1 MGLIFV
7 SLVGI
12 VSKAACGS
20 PLSPLLLPPPLPP
33 STLLPVRPL
42 LVPSL
47 GSRPRPQMGG
57 PGASGRF
64 RGAGGVRDCIGAL
77 VRRLGALLEASWAVL
92 ERYPGP
98 SSGDLRGPPAPR
110 NGLVGSPQQAR

>member
-7 SLVGI
+7 SLVDI

-20 PLSPLLLPPPLPP
+20 PLSPLLPPPLPP

-57 PGASGRF
+57 PGAPGRF
-64 RGAGGVRDCIGAL
+64 RGAGGVKDCIGAL
-77 VRRLGALLEASWAVL
+77 VRRLGALLEASWLSWSGIRGRLRAIL
-92 ERYPGP
+92 EGKPKA
-98 SSGDLRGPPAPR
+98 S
-110 NGLVGSPQQAR
+110 